1 MFIKFNHRLTLSK
14 NYIFNETHIKQTCF
28 MILSIS
34 TIIKTGEITKCLLIV
49 VCFEF
54 KKPTLL

>member
-34 TIIKTGEITKCLLIV
+34 TIIKTGEITKYFADWYVFRI
-49 VCFEF
+49 
-54 KKPTLL
+54 